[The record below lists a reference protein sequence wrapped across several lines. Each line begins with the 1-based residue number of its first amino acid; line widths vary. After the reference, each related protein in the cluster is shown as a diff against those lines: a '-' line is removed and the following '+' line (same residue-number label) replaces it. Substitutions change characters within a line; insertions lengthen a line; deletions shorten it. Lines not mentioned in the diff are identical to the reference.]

1 MKGDQDMKIMKKIAM
16 ASVMISLCAATAFGS
31 DSEGQRGGRRH
42 GPPPEAYTACEGKSA
57 GDTAQFESPR
67 GDTVTGTCVQ
77 KDDRMVLRPDNP
89 PPGRRGKDTEQ
100 QN

>member
-1 MKGDQDMKIMKKIAM
+1 MKIMKKVAIAT
-16 ASVMISLCAATAFGS
+16 VMVSLCAATAFGS
-31 DSEGQRGGRRH
+31 DSEEQRPGGRHH

-67 GDTVTGTCVQ
+67 GDTITGTCVQ
-77 KDDRMVLRPDNP
+77 QDDRMVLRPDNP
-89 PPGRRGKDTEQ
+89 PPGHRGRDTEK